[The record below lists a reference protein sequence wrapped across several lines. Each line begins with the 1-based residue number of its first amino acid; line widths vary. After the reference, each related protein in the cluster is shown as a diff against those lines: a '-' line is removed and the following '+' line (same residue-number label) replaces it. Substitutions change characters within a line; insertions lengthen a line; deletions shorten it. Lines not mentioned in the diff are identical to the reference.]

1 MHNYFRIG
9 GLREDP
15 PDDFAERVAG
25 ILPALARGIDEGD
38 KLLTYNEVFLARSRD
53 VGVISGQD
61 ALDYGLTGPS
71 LRASGIPDDI
81 RVIEPYSVY
90 DRFDFD
96 IPVGNN
102 GDTWDRYA
110 MRVEE
115 MRQSVRIVR
124 QALEQMRDGPI
135 KATGVRGIPRPPEG
149 EVYFRSETPRG
160 EMGVYLVSDGGD
172 KPYRL
177 KVRPPSF
184 ANLQGLRPMLQGVYI
199 ADAVM
204 ILGSLDIVLG
214 EVDR

>member
-1 MHNYFRIG
+1 M
-9 GLREDP
+9 
-15 PDDFAERVAG
+15 
-25 ILPALARGIDEGD
+25 
-38 KLLTYNEVFLARSRD
+38 S
-53 VGVISGQD
+53 
-61 ALDYGLTGPS
+61 LTGPS

-115 MRQSVRIVR
+115 MRRSVRIVQ
-124 QALEQMRDGPI
+124 QALEQMPDGPI
-135 KATGVRGIPRPPEG
+135 KATGVRGIPRPLEG

-184 ANLQGLRPMLQGVYI
+184 ANLQALRPMLQGVYI